1 VAHEINNPIAFVHSN
16 LGALERYA
24 QGIVQF
30 GNACLQSSAGLA
42 ASEREQ
48 LEELRRQLEYDY
60 IVTDIGVLIDES
72 KDGLTRVKKIVQDLK
87 DFSRVDLAEWDAGR
101 PQLRADQYP
110 ESGAS

>member
-1 VAHEINNPIAFVHSN
+1 
-16 LGALERYA
+16 
-24 QGIVQF
+24 
-30 GNACLQSSAGLA
+30 
-42 ASEREQ
+42 